1 MPKRTVKSGQPIP
14 ITTPL
19 NISALARAAG
29 VSRKTIQRRLANG
42 WRPEAHT
49 PAAPPR
55 TPVAARAHPE
65 PAPPVRAKASRPA
78 FAPISPAVTPMPTH
92 ERPPLGV
99 VRTVLLL
106 VAVAFYVFVGLAAV
120 HR

>member
-1 MPKRTVKSGQPIP
+1 MPKRAVKSGQPIP

-49 PAAPPR
+49 PAPTLR
-55 TPVAARAHPE
+55 TPAQAHPARA
-65 PAPPVRAKASRPA
+65 VRIAIADHEV
-78 FAPISPAVTPMPTH
+78 APIARPRAPQPTH

-106 VAVAFYVFVGLAAV
+106 VAVAFYVLIALAAV

>member
-1 MPKRTVKSGQPIP
+1 MPKRIVKSAAPIP

-42 WRPEAHT
+42 WRPEAHI
-49 PAAPPR
+49 PAPTPR
-55 TPVAARAHPE
+55 TPAHPE
-65 PAPPVRAKASRPA
+65 PAPSARTKVVLAA
-78 FAPISPAVTPMPTH
+78 FAPTTRAVKPTPTH

-99 VRTVLLL
+99 VRGVLLL
-106 VAVAFYVFVGLAAV
+106 LAVAFYVFVGLAAV